1 MTGVSAMKMNFID
14 LQRQYQLYKKD
25 IDNAIDEVLKSSR
38 YVFGSQIEELENKL
52 AEYVNAEY
60 AVACGSGSD
69 AIQLALMAFNLKPG
83 DEIITTPFTFI
94 ATAEIPA
101 LLGLKPVFVDIDEK
115 TYNIK
120 PDLIE
125 KQITKKTRAI
135 IPVSIFGQVPEM
147 DEILAIAKKHN
158 LFVIEDAAQSFGAE
172 YKNQKSC
179 SFGDIGVTSFFP
191 AKPLGCYG
199 EGGMAFTNN
208 GELAKTMKSI
218 RNHGQGDKYQHHYI
232 GFNGRLDTIQAAIL
246 LAKFKYYEEE
256 IHARQKAADY
266 YTKNLNGEV
275 VTPFIQKY
283 NKSVYAQYSI
293 QVQDRDKM
301 LKVFQEN
308 EIPATVH
315 YPLPVHLQPC
325 FSYLGYKSGDFPV
338 AESVCKKILSL
349 PMFPQITSAEQDMVI
364 HTVLNG
370 LQ

>member
-69 AIQLALMAFNLKPG
+69 AIQLALMALNLKPG

-147 DEILAIAKKHN
+147 DEILSIAKKHN

-232 GFNGRLDTIQAAIL
+232 GFNGRL
-246 LAKFKYYEEE
+246 E
-256 IHARQKAADY
+256 IGRAH
-266 YTKNLNGEV
+266 V
-275 VTPFIQKY
+275 
-283 NKSVYAQYSI
+283 
-293 QVQDRDKM
+293 
-301 LKVFQEN
+301 
-308 EIPATVH
+308 
-315 YPLPVHLQPC
+315 
-325 FSYLGYKSGDFPV
+325 
-338 AESVCKKILSL
+338 
-349 PMFPQITSAEQDMVI
+349 
-364 HTVLNG
+364 
-370 LQ
+370 